1 MPTWTEERLNS
12 AIDEKEIGFITLDTN
27 IFDQYGCNLD
37 YSVFSG
43 LDQFRDTHVSVVFS
57 DIIAGE
63 VQAHIAKDA
72 SEKAAALQIALN
84 QYRKAWRRPED
95 GPALA
100 PLVDLEQSSTDFAKG
115 QWDAFIDAIGA
126 EILEAEGRVSFNEL
140 LECYF
145 APHAPFAGKGDK
157 KSEFPDA
164 IALLALED
172 RARRAKRTLLAV
184 SADGDWQRF
193 AETSDHI
200 VVVGNLP
207 KALKQFNPGGR
218 LHVQRLVA
226 QLLRGKA
233 PELSALI
240 DSEIDS
246 WLDECD
252 FTPDGESEFL
262 LDAMPNSA
270 VREGWEVVGEP
281 ATLWFDKDEL
291 VFSLDIDCSITFSA
305 DFDLQILDSVDKD
318 YVSMGSTAASVTETR
333 RINLTILCA
342 ATEEERYEP
351 YDSEVARRHI
361 HVDFG
366 RIEPD
371 WWDD

>member
-12 AIDEKEIGFITLDTN
+12 AIEEKEIGFITLDTN
-27 IFDQYGCNLD
+27 IFDQFGCNLD

-43 LDQFRDTHVSVVFS
+43 LKQFRDTHVSVVFS
-57 DIIAGE
+57 EVIAGE
-63 VQAHIAKDA
+63 VQAHIANEA
-72 SEKAAALQIALN
+72 GEKTAALQIALN
-84 QYRKAWRRPED
+84 QYRRAWRRPED

-100 PLVDLEQSSTDFAKG
+100 PLVDLEQSSADFAKG
-115 QWDAFIDAIGA
+115 QWVAFIDAIGA
-126 EILEAEGRVSFNEL
+126 EILEAEGRVSFGEL
-140 LECYF
+140 LERYF

-164 IALLALED
+164 IALLTLED
-172 RARRAKRTLLAV
+172 HARRAEQILLAV

-193 AETSDHI
+193 AEASDHI
-200 VVVGNLP
+200 VVVDNLP

-226 QLLRGKA
+226 QLLHGKA
-233 PELSALI
+233 PELGALI

-252 FTPDGESEFL
+252 FTPDGESEFIM
-262 LDAMPNSA
+262 DAMPISA
-270 VREGWEVVGEP
+270 VRGGWEVVGEP

-291 VFSLDIDCSITFSA
+291 VFSLDIDCGITFNA
-305 DFDLQILDSVDKD
+305 DFDLQIHDSIDKD

-333 RINLTILCA
+333 RISLTILCA
-342 ATEEERYEP
+342 ATEEEDYEP
-351 YDSEVARRHI
+351 YEGEVARRHI

-371 WWDD
+371 WWHD